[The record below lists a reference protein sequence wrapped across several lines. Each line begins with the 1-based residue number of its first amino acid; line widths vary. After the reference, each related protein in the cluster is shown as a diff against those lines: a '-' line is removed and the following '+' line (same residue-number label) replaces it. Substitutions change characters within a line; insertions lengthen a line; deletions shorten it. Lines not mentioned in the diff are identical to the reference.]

1 MRTAPPLAA
10 SHLPSPS
17 SRGAWSR
24 IMATLMVY
32 RSRRALAQLD
42 SHILNDIG
50 ISRAQALS
58 EAKRAVWDAPDR
70 WNA

>member
-10 SHLPSPS
+10 CHSPPPS
-17 SRGAWSR
+17 SRGVWSR
-24 IMATLMVY
+24 VMATLMLY

-70 WNA
+70 WRA

>member
-10 SHLPSPS
+10 SHFPSPS
-17 SRGAWSR
+17 SRGVWSR